1 MKITILLFG
10 ILKDIIGENSF
21 ELQLKNGSTI
31 DNLKAH
37 LLKEYDK
44 LNKFSN
50 FSVAVNE
57 EYVAADCVLK
67 NDDVVAL
74 IPPVSGG

>member
-10 ILKDIIGENSF
+10 ILKDIIGENSI
-21 ELQLKNGSTI
+21 ELPIEKDTSI
-31 DNLKAH
+31 INLKAS
-37 LLKEYDK
+37 LLEDYKN

-57 EYVAADCVLK
+57 VYVEANYMLK
-67 NDDVVAL
+67 SGDVVAL

>member
-10 ILKDIIGENSF
+10 ILKDIVGENSL
-21 ELQLKNGSTI
+21 ELYLENDATI
-31 DNLKAH
+31 KYLKAH
-37 LLKEYDK
+37 LLKEYDN

-50 FSVAVNE
+50 FSIAVNE
-57 EYVAADCVLK
+57 AYVELDYILK
-67 NDDVVAL
+67 SNDVVAL

>member
-10 ILKDIIGENSF
+10 ILKDIVGENSI
-21 ELQLKNGSTI
+21 ELPIEKDTSI
-31 DNLKAH
+31 INLKAG
-37 LLKEYDK
+37 LLEDYKN
-44 LNKFSN
+44 LNKYSN

-57 EYVAADCVLK
+57 AYVEANYILK
-67 NDDVVAL
+67 SDDVVAL

>member
-10 ILKDIIGENSF
+10 ILKDIVGKNSI
-21 ELQLKNGSTI
+21 ELPIEKDTSI
-31 DNLKAH
+31 INLKAG
-37 LLKEYDK
+37 LLKDYKK
-44 LNKFSN
+44 LNKYSN

-57 EYVAADCVLK
+57 AYVEANYILK
-67 NDDVVAL
+67 SDDVVAL